1 MPPWRNRLAR
11 SAVNRKVGGSS
22 PPGGAHF
29 LCQSGFFWHLPVT
42 RRAPRTWLA
51 PLLLS
56 TNICPSLTCVH
67 VYMWTHVYTRPVYT
81 CTLPGCDWIWQSA
94 EWCCHEQTLCSL
106 CSQLPA
112 AKCPAG
118 LQSHSAADLSQFITT
133 QRGMQLLQWEVTKWT
148 ERVISDCRVYYYVR
162 DVHSLMWELV
172 VWWALWEISVDY
184 CSKRVQ
190 LMVQVLLKISQTPVS
205 SNIPRWRL
213 GAIKLVN
220 GEWWCR
226 QYQVN
231 LARPLHSGKPTGTRQ
246 TFS

>member
-1 MPPWRNRLAR
+1 
-11 SAVNRKVGGSS
+11 
-22 PPGGAHF
+22 
-29 LCQSGFFWHLPVT
+29 
-42 RRAPRTWLA
+42 
-51 PLLLS
+51 
-56 TNICPSLTCVH
+56 
-67 VYMWTHVYTRPVYT
+67 MWTHVYTRPVYT

-118 LQSHSAADLSQFITT
+118 LQSHSAADVSQFITT

-213 GAIKLVN
+213 RAIK
-220 GEWWCR
+220 WWMVVPSVSSEPGQTTEQWNPGVIWDKNNKTAQTEVILSVSRDPGLQSIVC
-226 QYQVN
+226 
-231 LARPLHSGKPTGTRQ
+231 LHALPSQQIRL
-246 TFS
+246 